1 MLTILPLVLQNL
13 DHGRAWGILT
23 FKGKARSWL
32 EPVVVRVSSASR
44 QSACLLSFREE

>member
-23 FKGKARSWL
+23 FKGKAGCLL
-32 EPVVVRVSSASR
+32 EPMMVRRLSSQQAVS
-44 QSACLLSFREE
+44 LSSFPREE